1 MYRPLSG
8 PSDLLKGRLSGSEQ
22 TRKVSAETMGAVR
35 ADTASA
41 AMLRRVLSALLNDLD
56 MKNLLWFFENTL
68 EILLF

>member
-1 MYRPLSG
+1 
-8 PSDLLKGRLSGSEQ
+8 
-22 TRKVSAETMGAVR
+22 MGAAS

-56 MKNLLWFFENTL
+56 MKKSPMGFENTL